1 MCVCVCVL
9 EIFENN
15 KKFAQ
20 HQTNLHSMYI
30 DTQQI
35 MRFYVI
41 VEHFFFYE
49 PIFTTCVKKSRGKIL
64 PRGNIFI
71 IEHKLASK
79 RSSLV
84 HNAYASAHN
93 LHYSTKNSNNNNEI
107 TI

>member
-41 VEHFFFYE
+41 VEHFFFMDLYSPHALKNPGE
-49 PIFTTCVKKSRGKIL
+49 KYCHVVI
-64 PRGNIFI
+64 
-71 IEHKLASK
+71 
-79 RSSLV
+79 SS
-84 HNAYASAHN
+84 
-93 LHYSTKNSNNNNEI
+93 
-107 TI
+107 